1 MAARKK
7 TTRASETKE
16 EKVQKEKV
24 QEEKGQETTPQKAS
38 KREIP
43 PEVIERVKKLREE
56 IEYHNYRYYV
66 LDSPV
71 ISDAEYDALMR
82 ELKELEAKYPE
93 LITPDSPTQRVGYP
107 PAKEFRQVEHAEP
120 MLSLDDAFSE
130 EEVREFDKRVK
141 RLLGLPED
149 AKIEYTVEPKMD
161 GLAVEL
167 VYENGVFTVG
177 STRGDGYVGEDVTNN
192 LKTIKSIP
200 LRLRPL
206 TDDAPPVPKRLDAR
220 GEVYME
226 KEKFKQLNEERL
238 RRGEPPFAN
247 PRNAAAGSLR
257 QLDPNVTAQR
267 PLDIFFYGVG
277 KVEGYEFKT
286 QWEILTTLPKWGLK
300 TNPHCRL
307 VKGIEEAISYHH
319 EMEKKRE
326 ELPYEIDGIV
336 IKVNDLSLW
345 EKLGTKARS
354 PRYALAYKFEPTQ
367 VTTQVLD
374 IVLQVGRTG
383 AVTPVAVLKPVKVG
397 GVIVSRATLHN
408 EDEIRRKDIRIGDWV
423 LVQRAGDVIPEV
435 VMSIKERRTGKEKPF
450 VMPKTCPVCGSP
462 LVRKPGEAV
471 WRCPNKNCYAQLVR
485 HLQHFASRNA
495 MDIEGLGEQ
504 VAKALVDAG
513 LVRDVGDLYYLTVED
528 LLQLPGFALKKAKNL
543 YEAIQ
548 RSKKTTLARFL
559 YALGIRHVGE
569 VVAQILAEHFK
580 SLDKLMNA
588 SMADLMAI
596 PGIGPEVARSVV
608 EFFRNERNRK
618 TIEKLLKAGIEFE
631 DVKEEAKE
639 KPLKGLTFVFT
650 GALKSM
656 TRDEAK
662 KKVMALGGR
671 VASDVSRNVD
681 YVVVGEK
688 PGSKFQRAQRLGL
701 KIINEDEFLKMIGE
715 K

>member
-1 MAARKK
+1 MAEK
-7 TTRASETKE
+7 KE
-16 EKVQKEKV
+16 EAKKE
-24 QEEKGQETTPQKAS
+24 TR

-43 PEVIERVKKLREE
+43 PEVIERVKKLRDE

-82 ELKELEAKYPE
+82 ELKELEEKYPE
-93 LITPDSPTQRVGYP
+93 LVTPDSPTQRVGFP
-107 PAKEFRQVEHAEP
+107 PAKEFRQVPHAEP
-120 MLSLDDAFSE
+120 MLSLDDAFTE
-130 EEVREFDKRVK
+130 EEVYEFDRRIKRF
-141 RLLGLPED
+141 LGLPED
-149 AKIEYTVEPKMD
+149 EKIEYTVEPKID
-161 GLAVEL
+161 GVAVEL
-167 VYENGVFTVG
+167 VYIDGVLTVG

-200 LRLRPL
+200 LRLIRHEGLPI
-206 TDDAPPVPKRLDAR
+206 PKRLDAR
-220 GEVYME
+220 GEVFME
-226 KEKFKQLNEERL
+226 KEKFKKLNEERL
-238 RRGEPPFAN
+238 ARGEPPFAN

-277 KVEGYEFKT
+277 KVEGYTFRT
-286 QWEILTTLPKWGLK
+286 QWEVLTTLPKWGLK

-307 VKGIEEAISYHH
+307 VKGIEEAIKYHH

-326 ELPYEIDGIV
+326 DLPYEIDGIV

-345 EKLGTKARS
+345 QKLGTKARS
-354 PRYALAYKFEPTQ
+354 PRYAIAYKFEPTQ

-374 IVLQVGRTG
+374 IKLQVGRTG

-397 GVIVSRATLHN
+397 GVVVSRATLHN

-450 VMPKTCPVCGSP
+450 KMPETCPVCGSK

-495 MDIEGLGEQ
+495 MDIEGLGEK

-513 LVRDVGDLYYLTVED
+513 LVRDVADLYYLTIED

-548 RSKKTTLARFL
+548 RSKKTTLPRFL

-580 SLDKLMNA
+580 SLGRLMKA
-588 SMADLMAI
+588 SLADLMAI
-596 PGIGPEVARSVV
+596 PGIGPEVAKSVV
-608 EFFRNERNRK
+608 EFFRNPRNQE
-618 TIEKLLKAGIEFE
+618 TIEKLLKAGIQFE
-631 DVKEEAKE
+631 DAEEEEKETE
-639 KPLKGLTFVFT
+639 KPLKGKTFVFT
-650 GALKSM
+650 GGLKSM
-656 TRDEAK
+656 TREEAK
-662 KKVMALGGR
+662 KRVQALGGR

-688 PGSKFQRAQRLGL
+688 PGSKLQRAQRLGL
-701 KIINEDEFLKMIGE
+701 KIINEDEFLRLIGE

>member
-1 MAARKK
+1 MARRKK
-7 TTRASETKE
+7 E
-16 EKVQKEKV
+16 EAQKKANP
-24 QEEKGQETTPQKAS
+24 QEQNQAQEQKNK

-43 PEVIERVKKLREE
+43 PEVIERVKKLRDE

-82 ELKELEAKYPE
+82 ELRELEAKYPE
-93 LITPDSPTQRVGYP
+93 LVTPDSPTQRVGYP
-107 PAKEFRQVEHAEP
+107 PAKEFRQVRHAEP
-120 MLSLDDAFSE
+120 MLSLDDAMSE
-130 EEVREFDKRVK
+130 EEVREFDRRVK

-149 AKIEYTVEPKMD
+149 APMEYTVEPKID
-161 GLAVEL
+161 GVAVEL
-167 VYENGVFTVG
+167 VYENGVLTVG

-192 LKTIKSIP
+192 LKTIKTIP

-206 TDDAPPVPKRLDAR
+206 TEDAPPIPKRLDAR

-277 KVEGYEFKT
+277 RVEGYKFKT
-286 QWEILTTLPKWGLK
+286 QWEVLTTLPKWGLK
-300 TNPHCRL
+300 TNPLCRL
-307 VKGIEEAISYHH
+307 VKNIDEAIAYHH
-319 EMEKKRE
+319 ELEKKRE
-326 ELPYEIDGIV
+326 ELPYEIDGVV

-367 VTTQVLD
+367 VTTRVRD

-383 AVTPVAVLKPVKVG
+383 AVTPVAVLEPVRVG
-397 GVIVSRATLHN
+397 GVTVSRATLHN

-435 VMSIKERRTGKEKPF
+435 VMPIKERRTGKEKPF
-450 VMPKTCPVCGSP
+450 VMPKTCPVCGSE
-462 LVRKPGEAV
+462 LIRKPGEAV

-485 HLQHFASRNA
+485 QLQHFASRNA

-513 LVRDVGDLYYLTVED
+513 LVRDVADLYYLKVDD

-548 RSKKTTLARFL
+548 RSKKTTLPRFL

-569 VVAQILAEHFK
+569 VVAQLLAEHFK

-588 SMADLMAI
+588 SMSDLMAI

-631 DVKEEAKE
+631 DLKEEEKPEE

-662 KKVMALGGR
+662 KKVQALGGR

-688 PGSKFQRAQRLGL
+688 PGSKYQRAQRLGL
-701 KIINEDEFLKMIGE
+701 KIIDEDEFLKMIGE
-715 K
+715 KK

>member
-1 MAARKK
+1 MA
-7 TTRASETKE
+7 
-16 EKVQKEKV
+16 EK
-24 QEEKGQETTPQKAS
+24 

-66 LDSPV
+66 LDAPV

-82 ELKELEAKYPE
+82 ELKELEEKYPE
-93 LITPDSPTQRVGYP
+93 LVTPDSPTQRVGFP

-120 MLSLDDAFSE
+120 MLSLDDAFTE
-130 EEVREFDKRVK
+130 EEVLEFDKRVK
-141 RLLGLPED
+141 RFLGLPED
-149 AKIEYTVEPKMD
+149 VVIEYTVEPKMD

-167 VYENGVFTVG
+167 VYEDGVFTVG

-200 LRLRPL
+200 LRLLRQEGLPI
-206 TDDAPPVPKRLDAR
+206 PRRLDAR
-220 GEVYME
+220 GEVFME
-226 KEKFKQLNEERL
+226 KAKFEKLNEERL
-238 RRGEPPFAN
+238 ARGETPFAN

-257 QLDPNVTAQR
+257 QLDPNVTASR

-277 KVEGYEFKT
+277 RVEGYTFKT

-300 TNPHCRL
+300 TNPLCRL
-307 VKGIEEAISYHH
+307 VKGIRDAIAYHH
-319 EMEKKRE
+319 EIEKRRE
-326 ELPYEIDGIV
+326 ELPYEVDGIV

-374 IVLQVGRTG
+374 IIVQVGRTG

-435 VMSIKERRTGKEKPF
+435 VMVIKERRTGKERPF
-450 VMPKTCPVCGSP
+450 EMPKTCPVCGSK

-495 MDIEGLGEQ
+495 MDIEGLGAK
-504 VAKALVDAG
+504 VARALVDAG
-513 LVRDVGDLYYLTVED
+513 LVRDVADLYYLKVED
-528 LLQLPGFALKKAKNL
+528 LLQLPGFALKKAQNL
-543 YEAIQ
+543 YNAIQ
-548 RSKKTTLARFL
+548 NSKKTTLPRFL

-580 SLDKLMNA
+580 SLERLRQA
-588 SMADLMAI
+588 SLAELMAI
-596 PGIGPEVARSVV
+596 PGIGPEVARSIVD
-608 EFFRNERNRK
+608 FFRNERNQK
-618 TIEKLLKAGIEFE
+618 TLEKLLAAGITFE
-631 DVKEEAKE
+631 DKGEEAPE
-639 KPLKGLTFVFT
+639 ERPLKGLTFVFT

-656 TRDEAK
+656 TRDQAK
-662 KKVMALGGR
+662 KRVQALGGR

-681 YVVVGEK
+681 IVVVGEK
-688 PGSKFQRAQRLGL
+688 PGSKYQRAQKLGL